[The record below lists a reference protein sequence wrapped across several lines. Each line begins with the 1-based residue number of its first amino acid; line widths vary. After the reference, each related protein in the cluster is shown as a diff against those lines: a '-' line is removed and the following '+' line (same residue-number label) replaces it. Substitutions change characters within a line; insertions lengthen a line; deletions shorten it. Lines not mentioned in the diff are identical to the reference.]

1 MTDSPGA
8 RKKRYDAMN
17 LAVVSLQVAGWALL
31 ISLLHRDLFFPLK
44 AGVLL
49 VFCLMMQGVFSMIHE
64 AIHKLAHSNGAVNYG
79 IGVVAA
85 LIFGTSFTLFE
96 VNHEG
101 HHVRNRTRPE
111 LVDFILPGESRAKK
125 TLVYYFGIVGGIWL
139 GGFIGSILLP
149 FIPFRFRNWLSWN
162 REDNTFTTA
171 VTQFKQEDWRR
182 LRWELLFGVFFWTVA
197 IRLFDWHWQVL
208 LTAYLCFAF
217 SWSSLQWVYH
227 IGTPIHVVEGAY
239 NLRLPTWIRWLFL
252 NFNYNLTHH
261 RDPLRPWQELAAV
274 SNPRETQPLWYR
286 YLRLFLWPQPLP
298 EDVGAIR
305 KTYF

>member
-1 MTDSPGA
+1 MTNAPGA
-8 RKKRYDAMN
+8 VKKRYDSMN
-17 LAVVSLQVAGWALL
+17 LGVLSVQLLGWALL
-31 ISLLHRDLFFPLK
+31 ITVLHLDLPLPAK
-44 AGVLL
+44 AAVLS

-64 AIHKLAHSNGAVNYG
+64 AIHGLAHSNRKINYG
-79 IGVVAA
+79 IGAVASV
-85 LIFGTSFTLFE
+85 IFGTSFTLFE

-101 HHVRNRTRPE
+101 HHVRNRTRAE

-125 TLVYYFGIVGGIWL
+125 TLIYYFGVLGGIWL

-149 FIPFRFRNWLSWN
+149 LIPFRFRNVLAWDS
-162 REDNTFTTA
+162 EDNTFTTA
-171 VTQFKQEDWRR
+171 VTQFKRKDWRR
-182 LRWELLFGVFFWTVA
+182 LRWELFFGACFWLTA
-197 IRLFDWHWQVL
+197 IWLLHWRWPVL
-208 LTAYLCFAF
+208 LSAYLCFAF

-261 RDPLRPWQELAAV
+261 REPLRPWQELATV
-274 SNPRETQPLWYR
+274 SNSQEMQPLWYR

-298 EDVGAIR
+298 EDVAGIR
-305 KTYF
+305 KRYF